1 MESRM
6 RINLLL
12 YAALSAVTFIFLILV
27 PNPGI
32 SIPLFFLVQLA
43 AVYYVIRK
51 REEVKN
57 FRGIL
62 WMVPIIIISLNR
74 LISAVN
80 LWSPINFAVIVGMY
94 SVMILMLKGN
104 LVIRK
109 LNIKGILLAIL
120 NVFAP
125 IIHFITPFRWIAERS
140 KDTEKNLLM
149 KRILIGILI
158 SVPSVLFLVVMLS
171 SADMVFKNNF
181 DNYLVWIEKIF
192 EAFNF
197 FKLIVGTIVGLYLFG
212 HLYSV
217 FEEKGNGIENVISL
231 NSNPFKLK
239 GDVVI
244 LNILM
249 VSILFIYTIFM
260 VIQFRYLFSAGEL
273 PNGLNYAEYARR
285 GFFELVFLSV
295 LNIGLILLIS
305 YLLKDKIYVEKSK
318 WAIGTKMMLI
328 YLCIITGTLL
338 VSSYYRMSLYDS
350 AYGFTR
356 LRILVYMFLF
366 FEALGLAAT
375 LLYIVKHNFNLLL
388 VYVVIGIGFYLT
400 INVAKIDTIIAKRN
414 IDMYIAGK
422 TESLDLY
429 YLSSL
434 SVDAVPE
441 MMRLVDDENVDNVV
455 KNITRKYLR
464 DSYEYISNMEYTWQ
478 SYNLSIEEAKTLLET
493 NKEKLLLK

>member
-1 MESRM
+1 MENRT

-12 YAALSAVTFIFLILV
+12 YAALSAITFIFLIMTY
-27 PNPGI
+27 NPGI
-32 SIPLFFLVQLA
+32 SIPLFFLIQIA
-43 AVYYVIRK
+43 AIYFVIRN
-51 REEVKN
+51 RVEVKN

-62 WMVPIIIISLNR
+62 WMVPILIISLNR
-74 LISAVN
+74 FISASS
-80 LWSPINFAVIVGMY
+80 LWAPINFLVIVGLY

-104 LVIRK
+104 LIINK
-109 LNIKGILLAIL
+109 LNLKGILLVIL

-140 KDTEKNLLM
+140 KDTERTLII

-158 SVPSVLFLVVMLS
+158 SVPSVLFLVFMLS
-171 SADMVFKNNF
+171 SADMIFKNNF
-181 DNYLVWIEKIF
+181 DSYLIWIEKVF

-197 FKLIVGTIVGLYLFG
+197 FNLIVGTIAGLYLFG

-217 FEEKGNGIENVISL
+217 FEEKDNGIENIITL
-231 NSNPFKLK
+231 NSNPFKVK
-239 GDVVI
+239 GDIII
-244 LNILM
+244 LNILL

-295 LNIGLILLIS
+295 LNIGLILLIT
-305 YLLKDKIYVEKSK
+305 YLLKDKIYIEKNK

-338 VSSYYRMSLYDS
+338 ISSYYRMSLYDG

-356 LRILVYMFLF
+356 LRILVYLFLF
-366 FEALGLAAT
+366 FEAVGLIST
-375 LLYIVKHNFNLLL
+375 LIYILKHNFNLLF
-388 VYVVIGIGFYLT
+388 VYAVIGIGFYLT
-400 INVAKIDTIIAKRN
+400 INIVKIDTVIAKRN
-414 IDMYIAGK
+414 IDMYLSGQA
-422 TESLDLY
+422 ESLDMD
-429 YLSSL
+429 YLTSL
-434 SVDAVPE
+434 SVDAAPE
-441 MMRLVDDENVDNVV
+441 IIRLVDDDIKFVIKHKARN
-455 KNITRKYLR
+455 YLR
-464 DSYEYISNMEYTWQ
+464 DKYEHLSNQEYNWQ
-478 SYNLSIEEAKTLLET
+478 SYNLSVDKAKKLLEG